1 MEKLNIGIQLYSL
14 REEMEKDMDATL
26 KKVAEMGYDCVEF
39 AGFCGK
45 SASEVKALCEKY
57 NLNPIS
63 VHQSIDPYLEEESAK
78 QMVAYLKEVGVKH
91 SVVPWMDK
99 TVFHD
104 EQKYAQFVAQLKK
117 TGEFLKENGITL
129 GYHNHDF
136 EFEKEGGEYIL
147 DRLYTDAIAFEPDI
161 ISILIGINDIWHR
174 YGGGKVATTDA
185 QIELNYR
192 SILERLR
199 RETNAKIV
207 ILSPYLLKRESTDA
221 DAVREDLKTVLTIV
235 RKLADEFADVYIPLD
250 EHFAVAEPLSEPYFY
265 SNDGVHP
272 NANGAEFIGKL
283 YADAVKPLIEEI

>member
-1 MEKLNIGIQLYSL
+1 MKKIKILFQGDSIT
-14 REEMEKDMDATL
+14 DAGRDKRNYHHMGNGYPKYASAL
-26 KKVAEMGYDCVEF
+26 IAENNPDVEF
-39 AGFCGK
+39 EFINFG
-45 SASEVKALCEKY
+45 
-57 NLNPIS
+57 IS
-63 VHQSIDPYLEEESAK
+63 GNRTS
-78 QMVAYLKEVGVKH
+78 
-91 SVVPWMDK
+91 
-99 TVFHD
+99 
-104 EQKYAQFVAQLKK
+104 QL
-117 TGEFLKENGITL
+117 F
-129 GYHNHDF
+129 
-136 EFEKEGGEYIL
+136 